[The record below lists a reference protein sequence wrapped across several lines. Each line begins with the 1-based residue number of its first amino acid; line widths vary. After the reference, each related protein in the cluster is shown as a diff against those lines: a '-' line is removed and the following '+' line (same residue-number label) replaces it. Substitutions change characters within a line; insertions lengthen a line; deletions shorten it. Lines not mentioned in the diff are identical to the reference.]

1 MNYSR
6 KKEDLKGLGYNFDK
20 NNRRMIPGFAIVK
33 CKILECWSWKMK
45 EDNEKKKKRE

>member
-1 MNYSR
+1 MSELIVVFELLKKER

-33 CKILECWSWKMK
+33 CKILECWS
-45 EDNEKKKKRE
+45 